1 MMRNVKIL
9 SKLLKNLNYELIN
22 GRTHGNISQLVE
34 DTRKV
39 TKGCLFVCVKGAVYD
54 AHEHLLE
61 IIAGGAKV
69 IVVEK
74 SNEAFQT
81 FISNNK
87 RIKAT
92 IIAVDNSK
100 AALAQ
105 LAAAYHDHPADK
117 LKVIG
122 VTGTKG
128 KTTTTYMVKSILEN
142 AGMKVG
148 LIGTI
153 EITYGDVHI
162 SSVNTTPGPF
172 LLQEHFAKMVDM
184 GVEVCV
190 MEVSSQAY
198 LLNRVDGFTF
208 EIGVFTN
215 ISPDHIGPNE
225 HSSFEN
231 YLECKSMLFKQC
243 RYAIINGD
251 DDHAKYMMDAAE
263 CETLTYGMDGGN
275 DLQAF
280 GMKLVNDSGLLGVE
294 YKVKGRLNNDVRVN
308 MPGKFSVYNSL
319 CAMAICY
326 RLGVDVDVTLKSIEQ
341 AKVKG
346 RIEMLDVPGDYTL
359 MIDYAHNAMSLQALL
374 VSLREYKPK
383 RLVVL
388 FGCGGNRAKGRRYTM
403 GSVAARYADYT
414 IITSDNPRD
423 EEPHEII
430 RDILAGYALGVKG
443 DDAENVDEL
452 TRAEVDEIVS
462 TLDFQNAKFIE
473 IDDRIK
479 AIGFIM
485 LNAKKGDLVV
495 LAGKGHEDYQI
506 IKGEK
511 HHLDEREVVDD
522 IAKGIIKNRKMF
534 DKIKGNKNNAVL

>member
-1 MMRNVKIL
+1 MRNVKIL
-9 SKLLKNLNYELIN
+9 SKLLKELNYELIS
-22 GRTHGNISQLVE
+22 GRAHGNISQLVE

-39 TKGCLFVCVKGAVYD
+39 TKGCLFVCIKGALYD
-54 AHEHLLE
+54 SHEHIDE
-61 IIAGGAKV
+61 IIAGGAKA

-74 SNEAFQT
+74 SSEALQEFLN
-81 FISNNK
+81 NNK

-92 IIAVDNSK
+92 IIGVDNSK
-100 AALAQ
+100 SALAKI
-105 LAAAYHDHPADK
+105 AAAYHDHPADK

-122 VTGTKG
+122 ITGTKG

-142 AGMKVG
+142 AGIKTG

-153 EITYGDVHI
+153 EITYGDTHI
-162 SSVNTTPGPF
+162 NSVNTTPGPF
-172 LLQEHFAKMVDM
+172 LMQEHFAKMVDE

-190 MEVSSQAY
+190 MEVSSQAF
-198 LLNRVDGFTF
+198 LLNRVDGFEF

-251 DDHAKYMMDAAE
+251 DEYAKYMMDAAR
-263 CETLTYGMDGGN
+263 CEGLTYGMKEGD
-275 DLQAF
+275 DLQAYD
-280 GMKLVNDSGLLGVE
+280 MRLVNDKGLLGVD
-294 YKVKGRLNNDVRVN
+294 YKVKGRLNKNVRVN

-319 CAMAICY
+319 CAMAICN
-326 RLGVDVDVTLKSIEQ
+326 RLGVDVDVTLKAIELS
-341 AKVKG
+341 KVKG

-374 VSLREYKPK
+374 ESLREYKPK

-443 DDAENVDEL
+443 DDAENVGEL
-452 TRAEVDEIVS
+452 SREDVEKLLS
-462 TLDFQNAKFIE
+462 TLDYKNANFIE

-511 HHLDEREVVDD
+511 HHLDEREVVAD

-534 DKIKGNKNNAVL
+534 DKIKGNRNNAVL